1 MVRSALKKVQTALD
15 QDPEAFR
22 PPGRGR
28 LWRITVALLIA
39 GCLAVWLLVPLL
51 DRLQP

>member
-15 QDPEAFR
+15 QNPEAFR
-22 PPGRGR
+22 PSGRSR
-28 LWRITVALLIA
+28 LWRITVALLIV

-51 DRLQP
+51 GKMQP